1 MPMNR
6 RILLNEIPQGK
17 LTEAHFATDE
27 VTVLKPGD
35 GEVLIQTLLLSQDA
49 ANRAWMQGATY
60 RSALSTGQVMS
71 SGGLGRVV
79 ESNDLR
85 FAVGDIVSGDLGWQ
99 EYAVL
104 PGNEV
109 AAQHAHEGPLSHGLS
124 LLGVAGL
131 TAYHG
136 LINVPGI
143 HAGEVLLVS
152 AAGGSV
158 GSLVGQIGKIKGARV
173 IGVAGGSD
181 KCRWV
186 VDTLGFDACLDYK
199 DTQRPLR
206 DQLKAAA
213 PEGIDVYFDNT
224 GGEILQTALFAMK
237 LNGRVSCC
245 GAVSMYDGKP
255 LPGPYGIP
263 GLLVTK
269 RLMMKGF
276 LVSDYRHLDND
287 AFHDLSMW
295 ARSGNLLVV
304 EDIIEGL
311 ENAPRGLMGLLAGEN
326 RGKRMIRV
334 AQD

>member
-1 MPMNR
+1 MTTNR

-17 LTEAHFATDE
+17 LTEAHFGSDE

-60 RSALSTGQVMS
+60 RSALSSGQVMS
-71 SGGLGRVV
+71 SGGLGRIV

-85 FAVGDIVSGDLGWQ
+85 FAVGDIVAGDLGWQ

-104 PGNEV
+104 PGSEV
-109 AAQHAHEGPLSHGLS
+109 AAQHPHQGPLSHGLS

-173 IGVAGGSD
+173 IGVAGGPE
-181 KCRWV
+181 KCKWV
-186 VDTLGFDACLDYK
+186 VDTLGFDA
-199 DTQRPLR
+199 
-206 DQLKAAA
+206 
-213 PEGIDVYFDNT
+213 
-224 GGEILQTALFAMK
+224 
-237 LNGRVSCC
+237 
-245 GAVSMYDGKP
+245 
-255 LPGPYGIP
+255 
-263 GLLVTK
+263 
-269 RLMMKGF
+269 
-276 LVSDYRHLDND
+276 
-287 AFHDLSMW
+287 
-295 ARSGNLLVV
+295 
-304 EDIIEGL
+304 
-311 ENAPRGLMGLLAGEN
+311 
-326 RGKRMIRV
+326 
-334 AQD
+334 